1 MLETAHIM
9 NLLSNSYFVL
19 FLIIFIGFVIGRI
32 KIKGISLDVSAVIFV
47 ALVFGHYGVVVPIDF
62 QYLGLVLF
70 IFTVGIQ
77 AGPSFF
83 ESFKKNG
90 RELALLASMLIM
102 SAGLITFL
110 IIYFFDVDKNLIIG
124 LLNGALTSTPGLAA
138 AIDITGSPLASI
150 GYGIGYPFGVIGV
163 ILFVSLLPK
172 MLRLNIKDEESV
184 YKNEIAIEYPEI
196 LRKHFVV
203 NNENVIGKSF
213 DDLNIRFMTKAVV
226 SRIMH
231 DGSVMIPEPETIFY
245 KGDIIKAVGTKEALE
260 RIELLI
266 GHETKKEIPLDAKFD
281 VRSVLVTNK
290 EVVKKTLGQLHILDS
305 YHATVTRIRRSGI
318 NISPSPSS
326 KLQFGDKLIVIAHK
340 DNMKQVIRVFGNDDK
355 KLSDTDFLPIAAGIL
370 LGILVGKL
378 SLNFASFSFSLG
390 LTGGI
395 LLVSLILGRT
405 GKTGP
410 IMWTMTGAA
419 NQILRQFGLLFF
431 LAAVG
436 TSAGSSLVSTFQEY
450 GMDLFFYG
458 IIITLLPM
466 FITTIVA
473 RYFFKMNLLTLL
485 GTLTGSMTS
494 TPGLAAVDNMV
505 DTDAP
510 AVAYA
515 TVYPIAMVLL
525 IIIVQILSLL

>member
-1 MLETAHIM
+1 M

-19 FLIIFIGFVIGRI
+19 FLIIAIGFVIGRI

-47 ALVFGHYGVVVPIDF
+47 ALVFGHFGYQVPKDF

-70 IFTVGIQ
+70 IFTIGIQ

-83 ESFKKNG
+83 ESFKQNG
-90 RELALLASMLIM
+90 RQLAFLAAILIL
-102 SAGLITFL
+102 SAGAITFCVFHFAG
-110 IIYFFDVDKNLIIG
+110 IDKSLSIG
-124 LLNGALTSTPGLAA
+124 LLNGSLTSTPGLAA
-138 AIDITGSPLASI
+138 AIDATGSPMASI

-163 ILFVSLLPK
+163 ILFVSLMPK
-172 MLRLNIKDEESV
+172 LIGVKI
-184 YKNEIAIEYPEI
+184 KNEEKKYKEELALNHPEI
-196 LRKHFVV
+196 LRRYYSVE
-203 NNENVIGKSF
+203 NDNVIGKSLGE
-213 DDLNIRFMTKAVV
+213 LNIRFMTKAVI
-226 SRIMH
+226 SRVMH
-231 DGSVMIPEPETIFY
+231 NNQVIAPSPELILQ
-245 KGDIIKAVGTKEALE
+245 KGDIIKAVGTLDALE
-260 RIELLI
+260 RVTILVGPES
-266 GHETKKEIPLDAKFD
+266 ENEIPSDKNYE

-290 EVVKKTLGQLHILDS
+290 DVVKKTLGQLNILNT
-305 YHATVTRIRRSGI
+305 YNATVTRIRRSGI

-326 KLQFGDKLIVIAHK
+326 KLQFGDKLVVVCNQG
-340 DNMKQVIRVFGNDDK
+340 NMKNVSRIFGDDDR
-355 KLSDTDFLPIAAGIL
+355 KLSNTDFFPIAAGIL

-378 SLNFASFSFSLG
+378 VITFGDFSFSLG

-395 LLVSLILGRT
+395 LLVGLILGRT

-419 NQILRQFGLLFF
+419 NQLLRQLGLLFF

-436 TSAGSSLVSTFQEY
+436 TSAGSSLAVTFQEY
-450 GMDLFFYG
+450 GMELFGYG
-458 IIITLLPM
+458 ILITLVPM
-466 FITTIVA
+466 ILATIVG
-473 RYFFKMNLLTLL
+473 RYFMKMNLLTLM

-510 AVAYA
+510 ALAYA

-525 IIIVQILSLL
+525 IIVVQILSLL

>member
-1 MLETAHIM
+1 M

-19 FLIIFIGFVIGRI
+19 FLIIAIGFVIGRI

-47 ALVFGHYGVVVPIDF
+47 ALVFGHFGYEIPKDF

-70 IFTVGIQ
+70 IFTIGIQ

-83 ESFKKNG
+83 ESFKQNG
-90 RELALLASMLIM
+90 RQLAALASILII
-102 SAGLITFL
+102 SAGVITFC
-110 IIYFFDVDKNLIIG
+110 IFYFGGIDKNLSIG

-138 AIDITGSPLASI
+138 AIDATGSPMASI

-163 ILFVSLLPK
+163 ILFISLVPRFMRLKVSDEEK
-172 MLRLNIKDEESV
+172 KYKDEL
-184 YKNEIAIEYPEI
+184 ALDYPEI
-196 LRKHFVV
+196 LRKYYSVE
-203 NNENVIGKSF
+203 NENVIGKSLK
-213 DDLNIRFMTKAVV
+213 DLNIRFMTKAVI

-231 DGSVMIPEPETIFY
+231 QEKVIAPSPEIILQ
-245 KGDIIKAVGTKEALE
+245 KGDIIKAVGTLDALE
-260 RIELLI
+260 RVNLLV
-266 GHETKKEIPLDAKFD
+266 GPETEKEIPSDKNYE
-281 VRSVLVTNK
+281 VRPVLVTNK
-290 EVVKKTLGQLHILDS
+290 DVVKKTLGQLNILNT
-305 YHATVTRIRRSGI
+305 YNATVTRIRRSGI
-318 NISPSPSS
+318 NLSPSPSS
-326 KLQFGDKLIVIAHK
+326 KLQFGDKLMIVCNQG
-340 DNMKQVIRVFGNDDK
+340 NMKNVIRIFGDDDR
-355 KLSDTDFLPIAAGIL
+355 KLSNTDFFPIATGIL

-378 SLNFASFSFSLG
+378 SINLGNFSFSLG

-395 LLVSLILGRT
+395 LLVGLILGRT

-419 NQILRQFGLLFF
+419 NQLLRQFGLLFF

-436 TSAGSSLVSTFQEY
+436 TSAGSSLVVTFQEY
-450 GMDLFFYG
+450 GVELFVYG
-458 IIITLLPM
+458 ILITLVPM
-466 FITTIVA
+466 ILATIIG
-473 RYFFKMNLLTLL
+473 RYVMKMNLLTLL

-510 AVAYA
+510 ALAYA

-525 IIIVQILSLL
+525 IIVVQILSLL